1 MRDARRKPIAAA
13 VLLGLAHC
21 WADAFADTVIVDSC
35 NDPLF
40 PVFETTLRSAIAQ
53 AQENDTVDLSGLACS
68 TITLEQGELVIEQN
82 SLGLLGPYDHE
93 LSIDAHGES
102 RAINHVGTGDL
113 YIAYVSAT
121 YGAASGVLES
131 GGCIRSSGTLHL
143 LHATLS
149 HCTAYRGGGA
159 FASEVRAAY
168 AQIASNSA
176 TLGGGGLASDQ
187 YLFVEHSDVLG
198 NHADHYSDSKGGGLY
213 SRFNNIVVKDSN
225 ISNNAST
232 RGGALATYPYSAS
245 LTRATISGNMAGLG
259 GGVYA
264 YSLSVADCTV
274 DNNFATLGR
283 GGGLYATH
291 HLEIVGSTISGNK
304 GGGAFSYS
312 TLIRNSTI
320 VRNTAPTASPYG
332 TAGGVLAD
340 YATIISS
347 IVANN
352 SVAGAGPADVV
363 VNPGGLTAYTSLIR
377 SASEPTLSLTVDPR
391 LGPLA
396 DHGGGRRTHAV
407 LPGSPVIDLGSN
419 PLNLQSDER
428 GLPRV
433 VNLKPDIGAY
443 ERQVVDDQL
452 LYDGFD
458 SS

>member
-1 MRDARRKPIAAA
+1 M
-13 VLLGLAHC
+13 
-21 WADAFADTVIVDSC
+21 
-35 NDPLF
+35 
-40 PVFETTLRSAIAQ
+40 Q
-53 AQENDTVDLSGLACS
+53 Q
-68 TITLEQGELVIEQN
+68 
-82 SLGLLGPYDHE
+82 
-93 LSIDAHGES
+93 
-102 RAINHVGTGDL
+102 
-113 YIAYVSAT
+113 
-121 YGAASGVLES
+121 
-131 GGCIRSSGTLHL
+131 
-143 LHATLS
+143 ATLS
-149 HCTAYRGGGA
+149 QCTATYRGGGA
-159 FASEVRAAY
+159 FASEVRVAY
-168 AQIASNSA
+168 ARIASNSA
-176 TLGGGGLASDQ
+176 TLSGGGLASDQ
-187 YLFVEHSDVLG
+187 YLLVEHSDVLG

-340 YATIISS
+340 YATITSS

-396 DHGGGRRTHAV
+396 DHGGGRRTHAPDRV
-407 LPGSPVIDLGSN
+407 
-419 PLNLQSDER
+419 ER
-428 GLPRV
+428 
-433 VNLKPDIGAY
+433 
-443 ERQVVDDQL
+443 
-452 LYDGFD
+452 
-458 SS
+458 